1 MDIQIL
7 SILALIVAIAIGF
20 FRNVNTGLL
29 GISFAFFIGI
39 FFAGMSAN
47 DIMKGFPLQLYLR
60 LVGVSLLFFMAK
72 TNGTMDL
79 IAAFIERVSR
89 GKNRLIPIFFFFAN
103 SILTALGPGP
113 LPANSIMIPL
123 GMAVARREKISDLLM
138 GTMVA
143 SGALFGTLFPLSS
156 TGIVAITLSEGVG
169 VTRYFPI
176 FCGLTIAAFIEGII
190 LYAVLGGWKLKNH
203 EVESR
208 GEKIEITK
216 EQKIT
221 VLVIALFVI
230 GVLVMKYELYLM
242 AFLASTVLAALGLVK
257 QNEAIKSVPWGTFLM
272 IAGVNML
279 ITVIEFV
286 GGIAMIA
293 DTLSSVMT
301 PVTASPIMAVI
312 GGLMSTVSSAVGV
325 VMPTMIPTT
334 AGIASEVG
342 GVTTSALIS
351 AVITGSHLSA
361 YSPMSG
367 MGGLIM
373 ANANEETDKGKL
385 FTQLIIV
392 ALASTVLAAV
402 WGFLGLYR

>member
-72 TNGTMDL
+72 D
-79 IAAFIERVSR
+79 ERHYGSHR
-89 GKNRLIPIFFFFAN
+89 RIYRARCPAGKNRLIPIFFFFAN

-113 LPANSIMIPL
+113 LPANSIMIPM

-367 MGGLIM
+367 NGRFDYG
-373 ANANEETDKGKL
+373 ECE
-385 FTQLIIV
+385 
-392 ALASTVLAAV
+392 
-402 WGFLGLYR
+402 